1 MEAFISAM
9 TALVSAI
16 NMVQLFQNKE
26 SFFSTDFMLFFCL
39 FLVAIFYGVASF
51 LMVIGIHTTHLKL
64 MYPTLVARAVLVVFV
79 QVFGVSIIVKPR
91 PEVRQKGTDLS
102 YQSQMNDTPITLRLI
117 FLLFVMIFVSIGILY
132 TIYLVVRCM
141 RYVTSFRKLLDRRHS
156 FITAGQIGTSFDV
169 AFL

>member
-1 MEAFISAM
+1 MDFDPDHPKWQCCCCNLSSGLKILGSMEAFISAM

-26 SFFSTDFMLFFCL
+26 
-39 FLVAIFYGVASF
+39 
-51 LMVIGIHTTHLKL
+51 
-64 MYPTLVARAVLVVFV
+64 
-79 QVFGVSIIVKPR
+79 VFGVSIIVKPR